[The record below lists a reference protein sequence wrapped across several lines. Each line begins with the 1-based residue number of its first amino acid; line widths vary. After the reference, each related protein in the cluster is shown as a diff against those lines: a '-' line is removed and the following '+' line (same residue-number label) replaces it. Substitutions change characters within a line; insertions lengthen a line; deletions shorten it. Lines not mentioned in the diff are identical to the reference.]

1 MTGTSP
7 TAGLSSIATTTVM
20 DIHCSLIP
28 KEFLMAENFRMAADF
43 RARAGSLIPPVLFP
57 AAELPMAADFL
68 ILAVF
73 LPVAELLM
81 AADLLAPRRQVFI
94 PVRSA
99 ASIMEASR
107 AHFPPA
113 EALASAEAFTVE
125 GASMAEEATGEHEA
139 STSGK
144 STDGKRNDARN
155 EERAQGMSL

>member
-1 MTGTSP
+1 
-7 TAGLSSIATTTVM
+7 
-20 DIHCSLIP
+20 
-28 KEFLMAENFRMAADF
+28 MAADF
-43 RARAGSLIPPVLFP
+43 PTT
-57 AAELPMAADFL
+57 ADFL
-68 ILAVF
+68 ILPVF

-99 ASIMEASR
+99 ASIMEGLR
-107 AHFPPA
+107 AHFPRA

-144 STDGKRNDARN
+144 STDGERNDARN
-155 EERAQGMSL
+155 EE

>member
-7 TAGLSSIATTTVM
+7 TAGLSPIATTTVT

-28 KEFLMAENFRMAADF
+28 KEFLTAENFRMAADF

-57 AAELPMAADFL
+57 AAEL
-68 ILAVF
+68 
-73 LPVAELLM
+73 LM
-81 AADLLAPRRQVFI
+81 AADLLAPRPQVFI

-107 AHFPPA
+107 AHFPRA

-139 STSGK
+139 SSSGK
-144 STDGKRNDARN
+144 SIDGERNDARN
-155 EERAQGMSL
+155 EE

>member
-7 TAGLSSIATTTVM
+7 TAGLSPIATTTVT

-28 KEFLMAENFRMAADF
+28 KEFLTAENFRMAADF

-57 AAELPMAADFL
+57 AAELL
-68 ILAVF
+68 I
-73 LPVAELLM
+73 
-81 AADLLAPRRQVFI
+81 AADLLAPRPQVFI

-113 EALASAEAFTVE
+113 EALASAEAFTVA
-125 GASMAEEATGEHEA
+125 GASMAEEAN
-139 STSGK
+139 TSGK
-144 STDGKRNDARN
+144 STDGERNDARD
-155 EERAQGMSL
+155 EE

>member
-7 TAGLSSIATTTVM
+7 TAGLSSIATTTVT

-28 KEFLMAENFRMAADF
+28 EEFLMAENFRMAVDF
-43 RARAGSLIPPVLFP
+43 RARAG
-57 AAELPMAADFL
+57 FL
-68 ILAVF
+68 ILPVF
-73 LPVAELLM
+73 FRVAELLM

-113 EALASAEAFTVE
+113 AALASAEALTVE

-144 STDGKRNDARN
+144 STDGERNDARN
-155 EERAQGMSL
+155 EE

>member
-7 TAGLSSIATTTVM
+7 TAGLSPTATTTVT

-28 KEFLMAENFRMAADF
+28 KEFLTAENFRMAADF
-43 RARAGSLIPPVLFP
+43 
-57 AAELPMAADFL
+57 L
-68 ILAVF
+68 ILPVF

-99 ASIMEASR
+99 ASIMEGLR
-107 AHFPPA
+107 AHFPRA

-144 STDGKRNDARN
+144 STDGERNDARN
-155 EERAQGMSL
+155 EE

>member
-7 TAGLSSIATTTVM
+7 TAGLSPIATTTVT

-28 KEFLMAENFRMAADF
+28 KEFLTAENFRMAADF
-43 RARAGSLIPPVLFP
+43 HARAGSLI
-57 AAELPMAADFL
+57 LP
-68 ILAVF
+68 VF

-99 ASIMEASR
+99 ASIMEGLR
-107 AHFPPA
+107 AHFPRA

-144 STDGKRNDARN
+144 STDGERNDARN
-155 EERAQGMSL
+155 EE

>member
-1 MTGTSP
+1 
-7 TAGLSSIATTTVM
+7 
-20 DIHCSLIP
+20 
-28 KEFLMAENFRMAADF
+28 MAADF

-57 AAELPMAADFL
+57 A
-68 ILAVF
+68 
-73 LPVAELLM
+73 AELLM

-107 AHFPPA
+107 AHFPRA

-139 STSGK
+139 TTSGV
-144 STDGKRNDARN
+144 STDGERNDGRN
-155 EERAQGMSL
+155 EE

>member
-7 TAGLSSIATTTVM
+7 TAGLSPNATTTVT

-28 KEFLMAENFRMAADF
+28 KEFLTAENFRMAADF

-57 AAELPMAADFL
+57 AAELLMEADFL

-73 LPVAELLM
+73 LPVAKLLM

-99 ASIMEASR
+99 ASIMEALR
-107 AHFPPA
+107 AHCPRA

-125 GASMAEEATGEHEA
+125 GASMAEEATGEHDA

-144 STDGKRNDARN
+144 STDGERNDARN
-155 EERAQGMSL
+155 EE

>member
-7 TAGLSSIATTTVM
+7 TAGLSPIATTTVT
-20 DIHCSLIP
+20 DVHCSLIP
-28 KEFLMAENFRMAADF
+28 KEFLTAENF
-43 RARAGSLIPPVLFP
+43 
-57 AAELPMAADFL
+57 PMAADFL
-68 ILAVF
+68 ILEVF
-73 LPVAELLM
+73 RPVAELLM

-107 AHFPPA
+107 AHFPRA

-139 STSGK
+139 STSGV
-144 STDGKRNDARN
+144 STDGERNDGRN
-155 EERAQGMSL
+155 EE